1 MCCSEK
7 IIQTLNQQCCKTIL
21 AKQEALLFPC
31 VQIGGRKKQLL
42 SPTQRFVWLTENKR
56 SVVFQKKNLDV
67 HNILHTILAQKDL
80 RVNGTITP
88 QGTKI
93 FHLGKRKIIF
103 KRALGGDMLVPRV
116 VIYPDLVFFSEHFN
130 DISYHLLQ
138 DGGKMSVCL

>member
-1 MCCSEK
+1 MFKSGEEK
-7 IIQTLNQQCCKTIL
+7 TTVESDPKV
-21 AKQEALLFPC
+21 C
-31 VQIGGRKKQLL
+31 VTNGEQKISRVPKK
-42 SPTQRFVWLTENKR
+42 K
-56 SVVFQKKNLDV
+56 LDV